1 MDGSAVRRNQQ
12 QYWFQVKKNPAER
25 QELDRLWGSDDDD
38 SSDDSSGRKVA
49 EAIVHAEAQKWLG
62 RASSRRSFLELT
74 RYVDAPIIVSSGD
87 EDTSYAYSSLFF
99 QM

>member
-62 RASSRRSFLELT
+62 KTSSRRSFLLEST
-74 RYVDAPIIVSSGD
+74 RFVDAPICLREND
-87 EDTSYAYSSLFF
+87 NDNTRLP
-99 QM
+99 